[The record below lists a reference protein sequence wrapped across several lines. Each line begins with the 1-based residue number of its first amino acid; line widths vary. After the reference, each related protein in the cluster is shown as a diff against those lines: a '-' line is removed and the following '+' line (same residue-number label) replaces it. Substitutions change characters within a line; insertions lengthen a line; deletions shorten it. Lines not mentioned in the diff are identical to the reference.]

1 VAWLWG
7 GQGAHSPGVDGSK
20 YGKERVNRKKLLE
33 NVFQL
38 IPLTLGASDSALLT
52 IARVYK
58 LNL

>member
-1 VAWLWG
+1 ME
-7 GQGAHSPGVDGSK
+7 K
-20 YGKERVNRKKLLE
+20 RVNRKKLLE